1 MWQEK
6 SICFSSEMFVCLPVR
21 QEQLPMVTAGDLS
34 LQFSNF
40 SLPNSAGKR
49 DQDGRR
55 IKKVMLVSKHRIGNA
70 KKKNWGIFGH
80 AVGVAFYW

>member
-6 SICFSSEMFVCLPVR
+6 SICFFSEMFVCLPIH

-40 SLPNSAGKR
+40 SLPNSAGKS
-49 DQDGRR
+49 DQDGKR
-55 IKKVMLVSKHRIGNA
+55 IKKGDDGEQTQYWQC
-70 KKKNWGIFGH
+70 KKEN
-80 AVGVAFYW
+80 